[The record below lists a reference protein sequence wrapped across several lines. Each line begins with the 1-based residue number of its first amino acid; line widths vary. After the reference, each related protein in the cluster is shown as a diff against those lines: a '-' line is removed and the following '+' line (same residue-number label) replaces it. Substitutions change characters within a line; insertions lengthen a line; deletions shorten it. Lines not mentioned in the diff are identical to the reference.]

1 MGREYENIVKTT
13 SAEGW
18 TRDIILYEQF
28 DDSLKRWLASGDGAG
43 DTVHETTEPYIGLG
57 NVHMTTG
64 ADNGNMAYLYK
75 GIGPAEPRL
84 VAIKAFLN
92 IPMVTP
98 TNLTIDMLVKLN
110 SAKIEKQI
118 IAELKIIHIG
128 PDTWTLQILDKDG
141 NYQTIPG
148 ASAAGLWQNW
158 SPMILLLNLN
168 TLKYEKLITGYSIS
182 DLSQYDLLAVPLAEG
197 SNTYI
202 QFSLET
208 NEAVAKELLIDRVII
223 DYPPII

>member
-28 DDSLKRWLASGDGAG
+28 DDSLKRWFASADGDGT
-43 DTVHETTEPYIGLG
+43 TVHETTEPYIGLG

-64 ADNGNMAYLYK
+64 AVIGNQAYLYK
-75 GIGPAEPRL
+75 DIGPADPRL

-92 IPMVTP
+92 MP
-98 TNLTIDMLVKLN
+98 TGLVGDLTINIIVKLN

-118 IAELKIIHIG
+118 ITELKIIYTGIEVG
-128 PDTWTLQILDKDG
+128 TIQILDKDG

-148 ASAAGLWQNW
+148 ADAHGLWQTW
-158 SPMILLLNLN
+158 SPIILLLNLN